1 MRTLITSSIIFPLLL
16 PLSAFAADPL
26 AVEGNLSMKKEYQ
39 ERQERV
45 SQWYAPARFGLF
57 CHWGLF
63 TGGGDSSTDEPHP
76 FCYNTVAEFE
86 AAAGDPDVMAGNLV
100 ATAKRMGARYITFTL
115 LH

>member
-1 MRTLITSSIIFPLLL
+1 MRTFITLSFICSLL
-16 PLSAFAADPL
+16 SVSTGFAADPL
-26 AVEGNLSMKKEYQ
+26 GVEGDLPMKKEYQ

-76 FCYNTVAEFE
+76 FCHNTVAEFE
-86 AAAGDPDVMAGNLV
+86 AASDPGVMASNLV
-100 ATAKRMGARYITFTL
+100 ATAKRMGVR
-115 LH
+115 